1 MRRFIIDT
9 DTASD
14 DAVAIMMALN
24 ASHVSVDALTIVAG
38 NVNLTQASVN
48 ARFTLELCGSSV
60 PVYEGCDRPWNKP
73 ASTAEWF
80 HGDDG
85 MGNMHYPVPAAKPEN
100 NHAVSELIERFRRE
114 PGQIELITLGP
125 LTNIAT
131 ALSMEPKMAEWVK
144 QCYVMGGAAATLG
157 NVTSAA
163 EYNFWCDPEAAH
175 KVFHSGIPITMIGW
189 ELSCGDAALNDEEMN
204 MIATLGSK
212 RAKVA
217 IECNR
222 SAVEASRKLQA
233 QTGMALADPV
243 AMAVAIDPSIATD
256 IRHCYVDI
264 ETSSEKARGMSL
276 VDLNN
281 VQQRAANANVC
292 MKIDFIRWKKLLR
305 ESLVQREY

>member
-14 DAVAIMMALN
+14 DAVAIMMALH
-24 ASHVSVDALTIVAG
+24 APHICVDALTIVAG
-38 NVNLTQASVN
+38 NVNLKQASVN
-48 ARFTLELCGSSV
+48 ARFTLELCESII
-60 PVYEGCDRPWNKP
+60 PVYEGCDRPWLQP

-85 MGNMHYPVPAAKPEN
+85 MGNMHYPAPVTPVEN
-100 NHAVSELIERFRRE
+100 SHAVTQLIERFRQE
-114 PGQIELITLGP
+114 PGEIELVTLGP

-131 ALSMEPKMAEWVK
+131 ALSMEPALASWIKH
-144 QCYVMGGAAATLG
+144 CYIMGGAAASLG
-157 NVTSAA
+157 NVTPAA
-163 EYNFWCDPEAAH
+163 EYNFWCDPEAAC
-175 KVFHSGIPITMIGW
+175 KVLHSGIPMTLLGW
-189 ELSCGDAALNDEEMN
+189 ELSCGDAALDDTEMN
-204 MIATLGSK
+204 MFATLGSK

-222 SAVEASRKLQA
+222 SAVEASRSLQA

-243 AMAVAIDPSIATD
+243 AMAVAIDPTIATD

-264 ETSSEKARGMSL
+264 ETVSERTRGMSI

-281 VQQRAANANVC
+281 VQRREKNANVC
-292 MKIDFIRWKKLLR
+292 LEIDVARWKKLLR
-305 ESLVQREY
+305 DSLT

>member
-38 NVNLTQASVN
+38 NVNLTQASLN
-48 ARFTLELCGSSV
+48 ARFTLELCGSTV
-60 PVYEGCDRPWNKP
+60 PVYEGCDRPWIKP

-85 MGNMHYPVPAAKPEN
+85 MGNMHYPAPVTKPEN
-100 NHAVSELIERFRRE
+100 NHAVIELIERFRRE
-114 PGQIELITLGP
+114 PGKIELITLGP

-144 QCYVMGGAAATLG
+144 HCYVMGGAAATLG

-189 ELSCGDAALNDEEMN
+189 ELSCGDAALNDEEMD
-204 MIATLGSK
+204 MIATLGTE
-212 RAKVA
+212 RAEVA

-264 ETSSEKARGMSL
+264 ETTSEKTRGMSL

-292 MKIDFIRWKKLLR
+292 MKIDVTRWKKLLR
-305 ESLVQREY
+305 ESLV